1 MKYLIRKDKK
11 RRILVKKYEL
21 KRLVL
26 KSIISDQN
34 LALIIRENSYN
45 ALVKLKNNT
54 ALSRIKNRC
63 IVSGRSKSIFSKY
76 KVSRFTFKMLFTSKQ
91 LSGFKHRIW

>member
-1 MKYLIRKDKK
+1 MKYLIIKDKK

-26 KSIISDQN
+26 KSIILDKTLN
-34 LALIIRENSYN
+34 LSIRENSYN
-45 ALVKLKNNT
+45 SLLKLKNDT

-63 IVSGRSKSIFSKY
+63 IISGRSKSIFSKY
-76 KVSRFTFKMLFTSKQ
+76 KLSRFIFKMLFTSKQ